1 MGAAAVMGRDS
12 KLKDLIVLSSS
23 CQMYSGTGTALFD
36 WIRVGRRAIDFTILM
51 DVQEAKNFEIAARC
65 AEELGVKF
73 LPSAPKPTPGCPDA
87 GVLDVA
93 PVIRSQQW
101 DCIESVSWAN
111 AAIHLEILANRVPPT
126 RLVFTPHTQPLW
138 TLPAAHRFFMVAP
151 AFEAML
157 RASDCVF
164 LDSPIEL
171 KGVTEDHQLGGRVV
185 FVPLGVNTTTF
196 CYLPTEI
203 KHAIFCAADF
213 RERRKRPDLLLAAF
227 AEARKRDPSL
237 QLNLAGSGSKDL
249 DIPASI
255 QGGVV
260 RLGYVSTQELVRA
273 YQSAKAF
280 VLLSDYEAF
289 GLPIA
294 EALCCGTP
302 VIINRQPQ
310 LLGIFEG
317 LAGVHFVTNSDLE
330 EVKATLLRVVAQNQ
344 TRPEIARSAA
354 ARFNPEVTYGRKL
367 AHLLQLCRDRPAEE
381 AAVMSLAIRQTPT
394 GDRWGDR
401 ETAGCAPTEFG

>member
-1 MGAAAVMGRDS
+1 MSATLVMGKGP

-23 CQMYSGTGTALFD
+23 CQMYSGTETAVFD
-36 WIRVGRRAIDFTILM
+36 WIRVCRPAIDFTILM
-51 DVQEAKNFEIAARC
+51 DVQESKNFEIAARY
-65 AEELGVKF
+65 AKDLGVQF

-93 PVIRSQQW
+93 RVIRSQEW

-111 AAIHLEILANRVPPT
+111 AATNLEILANRVLPT

-138 TLPAAHRFFMVAP
+138 TLPAAHRLFLVAP
-151 AFEAML
+151 ILQAML
-157 RASDCVF
+157 RVSDCVF

-171 KGVTEDHQLGGRVV
+171 EGVTEDHQLGGRAV

-196 CYLPTEI
+196 CYRPVEI
-203 KHAIFCAADF
+203 QHKIFCAADF
-213 RERRKRPDLLLAAF
+213 RERRKRADLLLAAF

-237 QLNLAGSGSKDL
+237 QLNIAGSGSQGL

-255 QGGVV
+255 QTGVV
-260 RLGYVSTQELVRA
+260 RLGYVSTQELVRE

-310 LLGIFEG
+310 LLRIFEG
-317 LAGVHFVTNSDLE
+317 LAGVHFVTNCELE
-330 EVKATLLRVVAQNQ
+330 EVRDTLLRVVAEDQA
-344 TRPEIARSAA
+344 RPEIARSAA
-354 ARFNPEVTYGRKL
+354 ARFNPEATYGRKL
-367 AHLLQLCRDRPAEE
+367 AHLLQLCRNRFQLYE
-381 AAVMSLAIRQTPT
+381 
-394 GDRWGDR
+394 
-401 ETAGCAPTEFG
+401 